1 MKITDKIPITN
12 FLLQQ
17 LPLPLHQ
24 RFMANCE
31 LVDLEF
37 GTWLCEPEK
46 KFEYAYFPLTGF
58 ISLITTIHPR
68 HPLELG
74 LIGNEGM
81 LGSTLALGI
90 DVIPLG
96 ALVQGA
102 GTALRM
108 ERQQFKKELQ
118 ESAILRENIHRYL
131 YVTMRQLAQAAACLH
146 FHDIEQRLAR
156 WLLMTHDRA
165 HADDFDLTQDFLA
178 AMLGVRR
185 SGVTIAAR
193 ELQMRKFIRYS
204 RGKIHIISREGLES
218 ASCQCYTKDKNSYL
232 EILKQI
238 N

>member
-1 MKITDKIPITN
+1 MKITDEIPITN
-12 FLLQQ
+12 LLLQQ
-17 LPLPLHQ
+17 LPLPLRK
-24 RFMANCE
+24 RFIANCE
-31 LVDLEF
+31 LVNLEF

-81 LGSTLALGI
+81 LGATLALGI
-90 DVIPLG
+90 DTIPLG

-108 ERQQFKKELQ
+108 HRQQFKKELQ
-118 ESAILRENIHRYL
+118 EFTILFEKINRYL
-131 YVTMRQLAQAAACLH
+131 YVTMKQLAQAAACLH

-165 HADDFDLTQDFLA
+165 HADNFDLTQDFLA

-193 ELQMRKFIRYS
+193 ELQTRKFIRYS
-204 RGKIHIISREGLES
+204 RGKIHIMNRAGLES
-218 ASCQCYTKDKNSYL
+218 ASCHCYMKDKNSYL
-232 EILKQI
+232 EILK
-238 N
+238 